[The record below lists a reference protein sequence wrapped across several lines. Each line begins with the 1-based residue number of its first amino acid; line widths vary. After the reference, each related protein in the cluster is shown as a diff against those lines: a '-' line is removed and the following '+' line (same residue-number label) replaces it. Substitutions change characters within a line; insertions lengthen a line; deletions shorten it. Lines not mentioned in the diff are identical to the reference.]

1 MDPTIQ
7 AILVLFGLFFLLL
20 AIGVPIS
27 VGIGVSSFVTALTV
41 VPLDVAVFTAAQKM
55 VQGINSFA
63 LLAVIFFILSGS
75 IMNNGGI
82 AIRLI
87 NLAKLIGGRLP
98 GSLAHTNVV
107 GNMLFGSISGS
118 AVASAAAIGKVMTPL
133 QEKEGYDKSYSAAV
147 NIASS
152 PAGLLIP
159 PSSVLIL
166 YSLVSGGTSIAAL
179 FIAGYLPGILMGF
192 SVMLVAYFIAKK
204 QSYPVAERPTF
215 SEGFKVVLD
224 AIPSLMLIVLVIGGI
239 VAGVFTAT
247 EGAAVAVLYSIILSF
262 FYKEIKLK
270 DIPEILKE
278 TVVMTGIVLFLV
290 GASSIMSWI
299 MAFTQIPT
307 ALSELLLSTSSNP
320 IVILLIMN
328 LILLI
333 VGTFMDLTPAVLI
346 FTPIFLPI
354 ATELGMDPV
363 HFGIILVFNLCIGI
377 MTPPVGSA
385 LFVGCSVANVSIESV
400 LRPLTKMFVALIA
413 SLLVITYVPWISLVL
428 PRLFGL
434 LN

>member
-1 MDPTIQ
+1 MDIALQ
-7 AILVLFGLFFLLL
+7 ASLVLFGVFFLLL
-20 AIGVPIS
+20 IIGVPIS
-27 VGIGVSSFVTALTV
+27 VGIGVSSFVTALLV
-41 VPLDVAVFTAAQKM
+41 VPMDVAVFTAAQKM
-55 VQGINSFA
+55 VQGINSFS

-166 YSLVSGGTSIAAL
+166 YSLVSGGTSISAL
-179 FIAGYLPGILMGF
+179 FIAGYLPGILMGL
-192 SVMLVAYFIAKK
+192 SVMIVAYFIAKK
-204 QSYPVAERPTF
+204 QSYPVAERPSF
-215 SEGFKVVLD
+215 SQGVKVFLD
-224 AIPSLMLIVLVIGGI
+224 AIPSLLLIVIVIGGI
-239 VAGVFTAT
+239 VAGIFTAT
-247 EGAAVAVLYSIILSF
+247 EGAAVAVLYSVILAAV
-262 FYKEIKLK
+262 YREIKWK
-270 DIPEILKE
+270 DIPGILTE

-290 GASSIMSWI
+290 GASSIMSWV
-299 MAFTQIPT
+299 MAFTGIPT
-307 ALSELLLSTSSNP
+307 AITDLLLQASENP
-320 IVILLIMN
+320 IIILLIMN
-328 LILLI
+328 IILLI

-354 ATELGMDPV
+354 AVQLGMDPV
-363 HFGIILVFNLCIGI
+363 HFGIVLVFNLCIGI

-400 LRPLTKMFVALIA
+400 LKPLTKMFVALIIA
-413 SLLVITYVPWISLVL
+413 LMLITYIPWISMVL

-434 LN
+434 T

>member
-1 MDPTIQ
+1 MDTAFQ
-7 AILVLFGLFFLLL
+7 AALLLFALFFVLL

-27 VGIGVSSFVTALTV
+27 VGIGVSSFITALIV

-98 GSLAHTNVV
+98 GSLAHTNVL

-133 QEKEGYDKSYSAAV
+133 QEKEGYDKPYSAAV

-152 PAGLLIP
+152 PTGLLIP
-159 PSSVLIL
+159 PSGVLIL
-166 YSLVSGGTSIAAL
+166 YSLVSGGTSISAL
-179 FIAGYLPGILMGF
+179 FIAGYLPGILMGL
-192 SVMLVAYFIAKK
+192 SIMTVAYFMAKK
-204 QSYPVAERPTF
+204 ANYPVSERPKA
-215 SEGFKVVLD
+215 SEGFKIFID
-224 AIPSLMLIVLVIGGI
+224 AIPSLLLVVVVIGGI
-239 VAGVFTAT
+239 VAGIFTAT
-247 EGAAVAVLYSIILSF
+247 EGAAVAVVYSIILAAI
-262 FYKEIKLK
+262 YRQIKWS
-270 DIPEILKE
+270 DIPRILKE

-290 GASSIMSWI
+290 GASSIMSWV
-299 MAFTQIPT
+299 MAFTDIPT
-307 ALSELLLSTSSNP
+307 AISNALLSISDNPIIILLL
-320 IVILLIMN
+320 IN
-328 LILLI
+328 LILLM

-354 ATELGMDPV
+354 AIGLGMDPV
-363 HFGIILVFNLCIGI
+363 HFGILLVFNLSIGV
-377 MTPPVGSA
+377 MTPPVGSC
-385 LFVGCSVANVSIESV
+385 LFVGCSVAEVSIESV
-400 LRPLTKMFVALIA
+400 LKPLTKMFAALIVALLI
-413 SLLVITYVPWISLVL
+413 ITYVPWISLAL

-434 LN
+434 LS

>member
-1 MDPTIQ
+1 MDLALQ
-7 AILVLFGLFFLLL
+7 AALILFGTFFVLL

-27 VGIGVSSFVTALTV
+27 VGIGIASFITALTI
-41 VPLDVAVFTAAQKM
+41 VPMDVAIFTAAQNM

-87 NLAKLIGGRLP
+87 NLAKLLGGRLP

-159 PSSVLIL
+159 PSGVLIL
-166 YSLVSGGTSIAAL
+166 YSLVSGGTSISAL
-179 FIAGYLPGILMGF
+179 FMAGYLPGLLMGLA
-192 SVMLVAYFIAKK
+192 VMVVAYLIAKK
-204 QSYPVAERPTF
+204 QNYPIAERPTV
-215 SEGFKVVLD
+215 SQGLKIVLD
-224 AIPSLMLIVLVIGGI
+224 AIPSLLMIVVVIGGI
-239 VAGVFTAT
+239 VAGIFTAT
-247 EGAAVAVLYSIILSF
+247 EGAAVAVLYSIVLSAI
-262 FYKEIKLK
+262 YREIKLSH
-270 DIPEILKE
+270 IPEILKE

-290 GASSIMSWI
+290 GASSIMSWV
-299 MAFTQIPT
+299 MAFTGIPL
-307 ALSELLLSTSSNP
+307 AISDMLLAASENP
-320 IVILLIMN
+320 IIILLIMN
-328 LILLI
+328 LLLLI

-363 HFGIILVFNLCIGI
+363 HFGIVLVFNLCIGI
-377 MTPPVGSA
+377 MTPPVGSS

-400 LRPLTKMFVALIA
+400 LRPLSKIFIALVAAL
-413 SLLVITYVPWISLVL
+413 LLVTFIPSISLAI
-428 PRLFGL
+428 PKL
-434 LN
+434 LDLM